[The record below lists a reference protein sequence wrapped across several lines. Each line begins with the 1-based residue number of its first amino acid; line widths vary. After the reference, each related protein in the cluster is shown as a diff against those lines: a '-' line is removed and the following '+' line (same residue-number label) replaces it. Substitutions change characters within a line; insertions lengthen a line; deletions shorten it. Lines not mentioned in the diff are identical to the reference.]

1 MSFCGAVQ
9 TGKIEKKKFRIY
21 RIFRTG
27 IFKSMF
33 WTFWAKRGLTS
44 PNNQTIWAFLES
56 SRAAGSDKIGLPMLL
71 FHVSVRIFQNVIRK
85 SGYQK
90 LIEGVI

>member
-1 MSFCGAVQ
+1 MSFCGAVE
-9 TGKIEKKKFRIY
+9 TGKIGQKKFRIY